1 MAISFALFFLL
12 KLVLNAGLYI
22 IVLLHNN
29 TKRKALYLIETKP
42 MDQTDKSEDIDKV
55 PNVFGSWKNLY
66 LLVIGNLVV
75 LIVLFYLLTLLT
87 Q

>member
-1 MAISFALFFLL
+1 
-12 KLVLNAGLYI
+12 
-22 IVLLHNN
+22 
-29 TKRKALYLIETKP
+29 

-55 PNVFGSWKNLY
+55 PRVFGSWKNLY

-75 LIVLFYLLTLLT
+75 LIVLFYLLTVVT